1 MLQLQVESLKTKA
14 SKAAEFAIKL
24 KKESDESPKK
34 SVDNMSSISSTMMG
48 GGQDT
53 EKRMKE
59 LEKKVTKLRN
69 ESKFKLL

>member
-14 SKAAEFAIKL
+14 SKAAEFAIKF

-34 SVDNMSSISSTMMG
+34 LVDNMSSIGSTMMG

-59 LEKKVTKLRN
+59 REKKVTKLRN
-69 ESKFKLL
+69 EK